1 MNQSTEAQGNN
12 ISDKTIPEFS
22 NAWIEY
28 QKSMRQENPC
38 FDSARRG
45 DVNALKRQILSL
57 KHLDEKNRKG
67 HTLLMLAA
75 YNGWEEASQFLISQG
90 ANVNSTDQEGNSILM
105 GAAFKGHVRIVEIL
119 LNAGANKNYKNSKG
133 QDAFQFSN
141 MFGRAEVSN
150 LLSGSKL
157 TRLKRFLIFFKSWIL
172 YIVQFTKGEKQ

>member
-1 MNQSTEAQGNN
+1 MGRGQS
-12 ISDKTIPEFS
+12 I
-22 NAWIEY
+22 
-28 QKSMRQENPC
+28 
-38 FDSARRG
+38 
-45 DVNALKRQILSL
+45 
-57 KHLDEKNRKG
+57 
-67 HTLLMLAA
+67 
-75 YNGWEEASQFLISQG
+75 LISQG

-119 LNAGANKNYKNSKG
+119 LNAGANRNYKNSKG